1 MDSVQIS
8 AAQTVALTARVVG
21 AYVAAGQADAGEIP
35 ALIGQVHAALADAGR
50 PEPAPAPM
58 AAPAAPPAV
67 PVDQSIRAGF
77 LICLEDGRKF
87 RSLKRH
93 LRTVYDLTPD
103 AYRARWGLP
112 ADYPMVAPSYS
123 ANRSALAKAI
133 GLGAVERRSGVV
145 LWQAGSSVQ
154 VA

>member
-1 MDSVQIS
+1 MDSVQIPGPR
-8 AAQTVALTARVVG
+8 AVGLTARIVG
-21 AYVAAGQADAGEIP
+21 AYVAAGQASAGEVP
-35 ALIGQVHAALADAGR
+35 GLIGQVHAALAGLDRA
-50 PEPAPAPM
+50 EPATTPRK
-58 AAPAAPPAV
+58 PPAV
-67 PVDQSIRAGF
+67 AIDRSVRDGY

-93 LRTVYDLTPD
+93 LRTVYGLTPE
-103 AYRARWGLP
+103 AYRTRWGLP

-133 GLGAVERRSGVV
+133 GLGSAERRPGVV
-145 LWQAGSSVQ
+145 LWQAGADVR